1 MASGAGINAKG
12 DLLTRTKDGRDLN
25 ALWADY
31 QAVLDAYN
39 TQRSALVGF
48 LTYPQ
53 TVPVEEVPIVSTGG
67 KFEKA
72 SQFGRPVSIRTNVSY
87 YSMGFPF
94 DWYDKAA
101 VFTWQFLAGA
111 TAEQVDSV
119 QNAVI
124 EADNITLFNA
134 VMKRVFDNTNQ
145 KANINQNAYNV
156 YTFWN
161 NDGVVPP
168 PYRSNTFAGSHT
180 HFFTTNG
187 AALEAT
193 DLDDLIEKVTEHG
206 YTKTLGYRI
215 VVMIN
220 KAQSPSV
227 RAFKSAAMNNGV
239 VDATHG
245 DWDFIPALGTNA
257 MLLPQNQLLLGNQVG
272 NDLQG
277 FTVIGSYGDALIVEE
292 DYIPAGYL
300 FCFATGGVEN
310 LANPLGI
317 RQHENPELQGMR
329 LVKGPQPD
337 YPIIDSYYI
346 RGFGLGV
353 RHRGA
358 AAVLQVVTGTTY
370 TPPTNFDA

>member
-1 MASGAGINAKG
+1 VASGAGINAKG

-25 ALWADY
+25 SLWADY
-31 QAVLDAYN
+31 QAVLEAYN
-39 TQRSALVGF
+39 AQRSALVGF

-53 TVPVEEVPIVSTGG
+53 TEPVEEVPIVSTGG

-72 SQFGRPVSIRTNVSY
+72 SQFGRPVGIRTGVGH

-101 VFTWQFLAGA
+101 EFTWQFLASA
-111 TAEQVDSV
+111 TSQQVDSI

-124 EADNITLFNA
+124 EADSITLFNA
-134 VMKRVFDNTNQ
+134 VMKTVFDPTN
-145 KANINQNAYNV
+145 KSANINQNAYNV

-168 PYRSNTFAGSHT
+168 PYRSNTFAGTHT

-187 AALEAT
+187 ATLEAT

-220 KAQSPSV
+220 KAQSPTI
-227 RAFKSAAMNNGV
+227 RAFKSAAMNGGV

-245 DWDFIPALGTNA
+245 DWDFIPSLGTNA

-272 NDLQG
+272 NTLEG
-277 FTVIGSYGDALIVEE
+277 FTVIGSYGDALVVEE
-292 DYIPAGYL
+292 DYIPAAYL
-300 FCFATGGVEN
+300 LCFATGGIEN
-310 LANPLGI
+310 LANPLGM

-337 YPIIDSYYI
+337 YPLIDSYYI

-358 AAVLQVVTGTTY
+358 AAVLQVVVGTTY
-370 TPPTNFDA
+370 TAPTNFDA

>member
-1 MASGAGINAKG
+1 VASGAGINAKG
-12 DLLTRTKDGRDLN
+12 DLLTKTKDGRDLN

-31 QAVLDAYN
+31 QAVLEAYN
-39 TQRSALVGF
+39 AQRSAIVGF

-53 TVPVEEVPIVSTGG
+53 TSPIEEVPVITSGG

-72 SQFGRPVSIRTNVSY
+72 SQFGRPVGIRSNVGHY
-87 YSMGFPF
+87 AMGFPF

-101 VFTWQFLAGA
+101 EFTWQFLAGA
-111 TAEQVDSV
+111 TAQQVDSI

-124 EADNITLFNA
+124 EADNLTLFNA
-134 VMKRVFDNTNQ
+134 VMKRVFSNVNT
-145 KANINQNAYNV
+145 KADINQNPYNV

-161 NDGVVPP
+161 GDGTVPP
-168 PYRSNTFAGSHT
+168 AYRANTFAGTHT

-187 AALEAT
+187 TVLEAV
-193 DLDDLIEKVTEHG
+193 DFDDLTDKVTEHG
-206 YTKTLGYRI
+206 YTTTLGYRL

-220 KAQSPSV
+220 RAQSPVV
-227 RAFKSAAMNNGV
+227 RSYRSASSNNGV
-239 VDATHG
+239 TDATHG
-245 DWDFIPALGTNA
+245 RWDFIPSLGTAA
-257 MLLPQNQLLLGNQVG
+257 MLLPQNQLLLGAQVG

-277 FTVIGSYGDALIVEE
+277 FTVIGSYGDVLIVEE

-300 FCFATGGVEN
+300 FCFATGGIEN

-317 RQHENPELQGMR
+317 RQHENPDLQGMR
-329 LVKGPQPD
+329 LVKGPTPD
-337 YPIIDSYYI
+337 YPLIDSYYI

-358 AAVLQVVTGTTY
+358 AAVLQVVAGTTY
-370 TPPTNFDA
+370 TPPTNFD